1 MNVELI
7 NKEEVKNLYSTWSKV
22 ASVCYDSTVKN
33 PDAIGKHCMK
43 SGHFSGS
50 RGVYFIFKVTDCP
63 RFAIDQAVRHETG
76 VFNDFNDFKN
86 VQSFR
91 YVNKDSFNYE
101 IPKEIQN
108 NTELL
113 NKYKKHMEDTV
124 SLYDEIQNYVM
135 ESGKDKERAN
145 EQARYVLP
153 MATHGAFCIG
163 FTIEAFMH
171 YLNMRLC
178 TRTEDVHRQLAMK
191 MRDAV
196 IKTMPELSEYLIPQ
210 CERLMYCPEAKGCGR
225 YPSKNEVKE
234 LIKSNKV
241 NNNG

>member
-7 NKEEVKNLYSTWSKV
+7 NKDETKNLYSTWSKV

-50 RGVYFIFKVTDCP
+50 RGVYFIFKITDCP
-63 RFAIDQAVRHETG
+63 RFVIDQMVRHETG
-76 VFNDFNDFKN
+76 IFKN

-91 YVNKDSFNYE
+91 YVNKDSFDYE

-108 NTELL
+108 NIELL

-124 SLYDEIQNYVM
+124 SLYDEIQNYVV
-135 ESGKDKERAN
+135 ESGKNKERAN

-153 MATHGAFCIG
+153 MATHSAVCIG
-163 FTIEAFMH
+163 FTIEALMH

-178 TRTEDVHRQLAMK
+178 TRTEDVHRQLAIK

-196 IKTMPELSEYLIPQ
+196 IEIMPELSEYLVPQ

-225 YPSKNEVKE
+225 YPSKEAAKKIIENNKE
-234 LIKSNKV
+234 
-241 NNNG
+241 NNND

>member
-7 NKEEVKNLYSTWSKV
+7 NKDEAKNLYSTWSKV

-50 RGVYFIFKVTDCP
+50 RGVYFVFKITDCP
-63 RFAIDQAVRHETG
+63 RFVIDQMVRHETG
-76 VFNDFNDFKN
+76 IFKN

-91 YVNKDSFNYE
+91 YVNKDSFSYE

-108 NTELL
+108 NEELL
-113 NKYKKHMEDTV
+113 SKYKKHMEDTV
-124 SLYDEIQNYVM
+124 SLYDEIQNYIV
-135 ESGKDKERAN
+135 ESGKNKERAN

-153 MATHGAFCIG
+153 MATHSAVCIG
-163 FTIEAFMH
+163 FTIEALIH

-178 TRTEDVHRQLAMK
+178 TRTEDIHRQLATK
-191 MRDAV
+191 MRDTV
-196 IKTMPELSEYLIPQ
+196 IEIMPELSEYLVPQ
-210 CERLMYCPEAKGCGR
+210 CEHLMYCPEAKSCGR
-225 YPSKNEVKE
+225 YPSKNTVKE
-234 LIKSNKV
+234 LIKTAKS
-241 NNNG
+241 GE